1 QKVGPNSYKRSISTD
16 PSCHTTPLVT
26 ARGNG
31 ARPFSRGAGPP
42 PGAPTGARA
51 LQGQRQD
58 SPHPLPP
65 PLAPLRAPGA
75 GWNQR
80 SGSTLRS
87 QGVLA
92 ALSARSAL
100 GFRACGSAERRPEAL
115 PQPSAPSAPRGRD
128 LALPERPPRGPAPS
142 PAPPRGGAA
151 AGRERAAPL
160 GAAGGSGAPSSSSSF
175 FPAAA
180 ATPAGLP
187 SAAAPAARGAMG
199 SAAELLPPPGDR
211 EREAGAAP
219 VRHRRSP
226 EEQVQQEQRN
236 HSTEPVIDD
245 YKKMGTLFG
254 GLNKSLI
261 RIGFTRMYFGERIV
275 EPVIII
281 FFWVML
287 WFVGL
292 QALGLVAI
300 LCLVIIYVQQ

>member
-180 ATPAGLP
+180 ATPA
-187 SAAAPAARGAMG
+187 
-199 SAAELLPPPGDR
+199 
-211 EREAGAAP
+211 AP

-275 EPVIII
+275 EPD
-281 FFWVML
+281 
-287 WFVGL
+287 
-292 QALGLVAI
+292 GLVGTFSH
-300 LCLVIIYVQQ
+300 LMPECRTTVFREETLHSRMLENRVCTEESLH